1 VPALSDGSAAVASA
15 AKNNGQRS
23 LLDELGRLRV
33 VVFVGSGGVGKT
45 TAAAAYALRAAIQ
58 GKRVLCLTVDP
69 ARRLADSLGIQ
80 MGEEHEQLVP
90 DELFGRYGLQC
101 AGSLTAVMLDRKRT
115 FDNLVVKYASSAEHR
130 ERILGNKLYQYV
142 STALAG
148 TQEYTAL
155 EKLLLA
161 YQDDRYD
168 LVVLDTPP
176 TGNALDFLAAP
187 MKLVNAIDSPVPR
200 WFVRMLGGERPLG
213 IAGRSAAYILRGL
226 SRFTGAGLLNQV
238 AEFVSD
244 INHLFGGFRSRAT
257 EVYSVL
263 RGGDV
268 AFVAVAAPF
277 VQSLA
282 DAVFFGRKLE
292 GFRMKLR
299 AVVVNRVHPD
309 PLIPEQEDRQL
320 GPIIRDALPA
330 GRDPADLVR
339 RMRRAAEEV
348 RAVSRAERASI
359 ELLRKQIG
367 PDIFYTEIPAFDRE
381 IHDLGALAELSDHL

>member
-1 VPALSDGSAAVASA
+1 MGLM
-15 AKNNGQRS
+15 
-23 LLDELGRLRV
+23 DELGRVRV
-33 VVFVGSGGVGKT
+33 VVFMGSGGVGKT
-45 TAAAAYALRAAIQ
+45 SSAAAYALKAALG

-69 ARRLADSLGIQ
+69 AKRLADSLGIV
-80 MGEEHEQLVP
+80 MGDEQEQVVP
-90 DELFGRYGLQC
+90 PEQFARYGLRC

-115 FDNLVVKYASSAEHR
+115 FDNLVIKHASSPEHR
-130 ERILGNKLYQYV
+130 DRILNNRLYQYV

-187 MKLVNAIDSPVPR
+187 MKLVDAIDSPVPH
-200 WFVRMLGGERPLG
+200 WFVRMLGGDRPLG
-213 IAGRSAAYILRGL
+213 IAGRSAAYILRAL
-226 SRFTGAGLLNQV
+226 SRFTGAELLEQV
-238 AEFVSD
+238 AEFISD

-263 RGGDV
+263 SGEDV

-282 DAVFFGRKLE
+282 DAAFFSRKL
-292 GFRMKLR
+292 GDFRTRLR

-309 PLIPEQEDRQL
+309 PLIPERDDRELGLLIQAQL
-320 GPIIRDALPA
+320 PPERDA
-330 GRDPADLVR
+330 ADLVR

-348 RAVSRAERASI
+348 RMASRAERSSI
-359 ELLRKQIG
+359 ELLRDQLGNGIY
-367 PDIFYTEIPAFDRE
+367 YTEVPTFDRD
-381 IHDLGALAELSDHL
+381 IHDLGALAELSGHL